1 MSVQKRIKKKVAS
14 TLGIGTK
21 NKVGKVRHQ
30 IRKGLTDVAKNT
42 VSAGKKV
49 GKKIAPKVK
58 KAASAYGKGIKTTA
72 KAVKKVAKNVPYDV
86 RVLKPK
92 RSKKK

>member
-30 IRKGLTDVAKNT
+30 IRKGLTDVAKDT
-42 VSAGKKV
+42 LSAG
-49 GKKIAPKVK
+49 G
-58 KAASAYGKGIKTTA
+58 
-72 KAVKKVAKNVPYDV
+72 KAVKKTKRTLANTLGHSTTPNKVGTTVRKVKSKINQIKKSKAKNI
-86 RVLKPK
+86 KTK
-92 RSKKK
+92 R